1 MLEDFTEIKRKIT
14 MPTYSYRC
22 VKCGKVFEVFHGIN
36 ETEKPKCPDC
46 QGNSERAWGVGTFMI
61 KGCPC
66 TKR

>member
-1 MLEDFTEIKRKIT
+1 